1 MKAKEYLFQLRNLK
15 SKQRNVEE
23 KIRALEAAM
32 MSAGAIRYD
41 KVNVQVSPEDPM
53 VNNIVRLTELKSR
66 LEDLQ
71 MHYIDLFT
79 EIMYRLNNLDAIQ
92 LKKDILYLRYVEG
105 MPFWKIAQ
113 EMNYD
118 QKYITNL
125 HGIALKEFTEQWL
138 T

>member
-15 SKQRNVEE
+15 AKAQNVEE
-23 KIRALEAAM
+23 KINALETTM

-41 KVNVQVSPEDPM
+41 KVNVQVTPEDPL
-53 VNNIVRLTELKSR
+53 VNNIVHLANLKERLSNLQTTYLEL
-66 LEDLQ
+66 
-71 MHYIDLFT
+71 YV
-79 EIMYRLNNLDAIQ
+79 EIMYRLNNLDSIQ

-138 T
+138 S